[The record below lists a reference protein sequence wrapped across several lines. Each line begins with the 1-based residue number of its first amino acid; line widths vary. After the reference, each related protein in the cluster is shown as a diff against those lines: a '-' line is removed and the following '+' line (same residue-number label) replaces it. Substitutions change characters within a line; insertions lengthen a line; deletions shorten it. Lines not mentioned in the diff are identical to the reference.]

1 MAPNGEQGSK
11 TNEIM
16 VEGMNDKTI
25 TDIMDGDI
33 GKLVQENKVTEQKD
47 GVRTVIDVKGRRSQR
62 VRRRQQIENTE

>member
-1 MAPNGEQGSK
+1 
-11 TNEIM
+11 
-16 VEGMNDKTI
+16 MNDKTI
-25 TDIMDGDI
+25 TDIMNGDI